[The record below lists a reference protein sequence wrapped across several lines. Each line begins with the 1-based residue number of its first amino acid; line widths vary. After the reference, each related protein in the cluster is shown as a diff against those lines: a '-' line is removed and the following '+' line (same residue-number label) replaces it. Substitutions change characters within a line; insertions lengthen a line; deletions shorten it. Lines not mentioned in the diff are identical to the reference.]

1 MKIDI
6 FAHIM
11 PPEYVEHV
19 LPKTSRATKAI
30 AGTTPTLTDLEQRFA
45 MMDQFPDVAQVLTL
59 AGPIEPVPGLSSAE
73 VARVTNDGLATLV
86 SRYPQRFPAAVAS
99 LPLDDM
105 DQALKEAERALSMP
119 QFRGVEVFTP
129 AHGRP
134 LDGPDFEPLWAFME
148 KKDLPVWIHPRRE
161 LTPDYPVESRSK
173 YRIFGMWG
181 WPYETTVAMTRLVF
195 SGVLDRYENL
205 KFITHHCGAMIPYFE
220 QRIATWYDYVARRQ
234 GADYGA
240 ALKKPPLDYFR
251 MFYGDTALN
260 GSTAALEC
268 GLAFFGNDHI
278 LFGTDAPFDA
288 ELGAASIEDTVRSIE
303 ELGCSKE
310 QKASI
315 FSGNARRLLKL

>member
-1 MKIDI
+1 
-6 FAHIM
+6 
-11 PPEYVEHV
+11 
-19 LPKTSRATKAI
+19 
-30 AGTTPTLTDLEQRFA
+30 
-45 MMDQFPDVAQVLTL
+45 MMDMFPDVAQVLTL

-73 VARVTNDGLATLV
+73 VAQITNDGLAALV
-86 SRYPQRFPAAVAS
+86 SRYPQRFPAAVAA

-105 DQALKEAERALSMP
+105 DQALREAERALKMP

-134 LDGPDFEPLWAFME
+134 LDGLDFEPLWGFME
-148 KKDLPVWIHPRRE
+148 HKDLPVWIHPRRE

-195 SGVLDRYENL
+195 SGVFDRYEKL
-205 KFITHHCGAMIPYFE
+205 KFITHHCGGMVPFFE
-220 QRIATWYDYVARRQ
+220 QRIATWYEYVARRQ

-240 ALKKPPLDYFR
+240 ELKKPPLDYFR

-268 GLAFFGNDHI
+268 GLAFFGYDQV

-288 ELGAASIEDTVRSIE
+288 ELGAASIEDTVCSIE
-303 ELGCSKE
+303 ELNCSEE
-310 QKASI
+310 QKERI